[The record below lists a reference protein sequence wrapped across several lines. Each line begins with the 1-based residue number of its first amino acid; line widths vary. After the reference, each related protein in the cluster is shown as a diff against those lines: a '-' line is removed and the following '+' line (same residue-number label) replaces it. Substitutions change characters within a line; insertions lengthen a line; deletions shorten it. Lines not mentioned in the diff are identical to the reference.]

1 MIQFEFVDDLPR
13 RSGGDNGGGRPPDPL
28 VVEFAQALR
37 ATPGQWA
44 KWPKSNSAYN
54 SLRTMASAITR
65 DVHPC
70 PVALRG
76 GCFEAKT
83 RGGVMYVRFTGGAI
97 S

>member
-1 MIQFEFVDDLPR
+1 MSEFEFVDDIPEE
-13 RSGGDNGGGRPPDPL
+13 RSGGSNGGRRPDPL

-37 ATPGQWA
+37 ATPRQWA